1 MAVCITAISYKW
13 VQMIS
18 TVQVDYNVYILDYN
32 FKIAYSHLMFGLRYV
47 ACTLIF
53 RMQII
58 IATQSDSSCCFIIL
72 LSTHLNNTNHY
83 AGILV
88 FY

>member
-1 MAVCITAISYKW
+1 
-13 VQMIS
+13 MIS
-18 TVQVDYNVYILDYN
+18 TVQVDYNVYTLDCLQSSYM
-32 FKIAYSHLMFGLRYV
+32 LGLRYV

-72 LSTHLNNTNHY
+72 LSNHLNNTNH
-83 AGILV
+83 AGIYLSSTS
-88 FY
+88 YKQLLASG